1 MSSRVAYCS
10 AALLAIL
17 IAIFATSA
25 GAQTETLTEAGN
37 QVISLHGFGT
47 LGVARSSTDRAEF
60 VRDLSH
66 PSGLT
71 KQWSGKID
79 SVLGMQANV
88 RATDKVEAVVQAVSR
103 YHNGGN
109 FDPELTWAFVKF
121 DPNAN
126 LSLRGGRLGTEFYM
140 LADSRL
146 VGYSYLPIRPPTDYY
161 GALPFSY
168 IDGVD
173 GLATLPVGEGLL
185 RGKLFTGLVREK
197 APLADRLWDMNRSR
211 MSGGHVDYQQGTW
224 LWRLGYAR
232 VRFKQDLPLADLHN
246 LLESSGA
253 NAASQALSM
262 AGKLSRFYSAGAVYD
277 NGPLQV
283 QLMLSR
289 TWQESRIFEN
299 SQAAYLIAGYRL
311 DKLTPFI
318 GYSRTRST
326 PKQLATG
333 LGAFMDAT
341 IASVMADSHSDQH
354 TTTFGLR
361 WDFRHNMDLKAQFD
375 VVRGTPQSIFPTRW
389 EQPDYNGRMNI
400 SSLAM
405 DFVF

>member
-1 MSSRVAYCS
+1 M
-10 AALLAIL
+10 
-17 IAIFATSA
+17 SA
-25 GAQTETLTEAGN
+25 GAQTENLADAGN
-37 QVISLHGFGT
+37 QAISLHGFGT
-47 LGVARSSTDRAEF
+47 LGVARSSTDSAEF
-60 VRDLSH
+60 VRDLSQ

-79 SVLGMQANV
+79 SVLGVQANI

-103 YHNGGN
+103 YHADGN
-109 FDPELTWAFVKF
+109 FEPELMWAFVKY

-173 GLATLPVGEGLL
+173 GQATLPVGDGLL

-197 APLADRLWDMNRSR
+197 APLADRQWDMNRSR
-211 MSGGHVDYQQGTW
+211 MTGGHVDYQQGSW
-224 LWRLGYAR
+224 QWRLGYAQ

-246 LLESSGA
+246 LLESNGA

-262 AGKLSRFYSAGAVYD
+262 AGKLGRFSSAGVVYD

-289 TWQESRIFEN
+289 TWQDSSIFEN
-299 SQAAYLIAGYRL
+299 SHAAYLIAGYRF

-318 GYSRTRST
+318 GYSRVRST

-333 LGAFMDAT
+333 LGAVMDAT
-341 IASVMADSHSDQH
+341 VASVMADSHNDQH
-354 TTTFGLR
+354 TTTIGLR
-361 WDFRHNMDLKAQFD
+361 WDFRRNMDLKAQFD
-375 VVRGTPQSIFPTRW
+375 MVRGTPQSIFPTRW
-389 EQPDYNGRMNI
+389 ERPDYNGRMNI
-400 SSLAM
+400 TSLSM